1 MNDSHRLAEQFQ
13 SNRSRLEAVAFRML
27 GSHAEAEDVVQEA
40 WLRLNRTGAN
50 EVGNLAGWLTTVVTR
65 LALDLLRARKVRAE
79 ESMEGVPETALP
91 VADASVG
98 PEHDVLLADS
108 VGPALLVVLDT
119 LAPAERV
126 AFVLHDMFAV
136 PFDEI
141 ARMLDR
147 SPDATRQLAS
157 RARRRV
163 QGAGADALADRE
175 RARQVVDAFLLASRT
190 GNLQGLLS
198 LLAPEVVMR
207 ADVAAIEGSRDK
219 QGEGAPALARERHGV
234 DAVVSAFLGRAQA
247 AQSALVDGLPAAIW
261 APDGVPRAL
270 FRIAVREG
278 HIVAIDVV
286 AEPSRVAS
294 AKVTEIGPLP

>member
-13 SNRSRLEAVAFRML
+13 SHRARLEAVAFRML

-40 WLRLNRTGAN
+40 WLRLNRTDAG
-50 EVGNLAGWLTTVVTR
+50 EVANLAGWLTTVVTR
-65 LALDLLRARKVRAE
+65 LSLDLLRARKVRAE
-79 ESMEGVPETALP
+79 EPMEGVPETALP
-91 VADASVG
+91 AVDGHAG
-98 PEHDVLLADS
+98 PEHEALLADA
-108 VGPALLVVLDT
+108 VGPAMLVVLDT

-147 SPDATRQLAS
+147 SLEATRQLAS

-163 QGAGADALADRE
+163 QGAGVDGIADRE

-190 GNLQGLLS
+190 GDLQGLLS
-198 LLAPEVVMR
+198 LLAPDVVMR

-219 QGEGAPALARERHGV
+219 EGAPVLTRERRGI
-234 DAVVSAFLGRAQA
+234 DAVVGAFLGRAQA
-247 AQSALVDGLPAAIW
+247 AQTALVDGLPAAIW
-261 APDGVPRAL
+261 APGGVPRAL
-270 FRIAVREG
+270 FRMTVREG
-278 HIVAIDVV
+278 HIIAIDVV
-286 AEPSRVAS
+286 ADPARVAS
-294 AKVTEIGPLP
+294 ASVTEIGPLP

>member
-13 SNRSRLEAVAFRML
+13 SNRARLEAVAFRML

-40 WLRLNRTGAN
+40 WLRLNRTDAN

-79 ESMEGVPETALP
+79 ESMEGVPETVLP
-91 VADASVG
+91 AADAQAG
-98 PEHDVLLADS
+98 PEHEALLADS

-147 SPDATRQLAS
+147 SPEATRQLAS

-163 QGAGADALADRE
+163 QGAGEQAMADRE
-175 RARQVVDAFLLASRT
+175 RARQVVEAFLLASRT
-190 GNLQGLLS
+190 GNLHGLLS
-198 LLAPEVVMR
+198 LLAPDVVMH
-207 ADVAAIEGSRDK
+207 ADVDAVEGSRDK
-219 QGEGAPALARERHGV
+219 QGDGAPILARERHGV
-234 DAVVSAFLGRAQA
+234 DAVASAFLGRAQA
-247 AQSALVDGLPAAIW
+247 AQTALVDGLPAAIW
-261 APDGVPRAL
+261 APGGVPRAL
-270 FRIAVREG
+270 FRFAVREG
-278 HIVAIDVV
+278 RVVAIDVV
-286 AEPSRVAS
+286 AEPARVAS

>member
-13 SNRSRLEAVAFRML
+13 SNRTRLEAVAFRML

-40 WLRLNRTGAN
+40 WLRLNRTDAS

-91 VADASVG
+91 AADAHAG
-98 PEHDVLLADS
+98 PEHEALLAGS

-163 QGAGADALADRE
+163 QGAGIEAMADRE

-198 LLAPEVVMR
+198 LLAPDVVMH
-207 ADVAAIEGSRDK
+207 ADVDAVEGSRDK
-219 QGEGAPALARERHGV
+219 QGDGAPILARERRGV
-234 DAVVSAFLGRAQA
+234 DAVASAFLGRAQA
-247 AQSALVDGLPAAIW
+247 AQTALVDGLPAAIW
-261 APDGVPRAL
+261 APGGVPRAL
-270 FRIAVREG
+270 FRFAVREG
-278 HIVAIDVV
+278 RVVAIDVV
-286 AEPSRVAS
+286 AEPARVAS